1 MLLHLCFPL
10 MLVFQF
16 HKGTIRTQRCSV
28 TLTTLAHFNS
38 IKVQLE
44 PALQTSSFTTL
55 RNFNSIKV
63 QLEPSAPSHQC
74 PLSTVF
80 QFHKGTIRTIKSLFV
95 LKIFLDFNSIKVQ
108 LELLGELCMPSYR
121 EFQFHKGT
129 IRTFSSYEHDF
140 YT

>member
-63 QLEPSAPSHQC
+63 QLE
-74 PLSTVF
+74 
-80 QFHKGTIRTIKSLFV
+80 
-95 LKIFLDFNSIKVQ
+95 
-108 LELLGELCMPSYR
+108 LLGELCMPSYR